1 MTEFDERKAYAKQED
16 IYFNDGREIEVLH
29 FVYNKTNIDEI
40 RGSPEKV
47 LAAIDEYGRKHKYLM
62 NVGEDKG
69 KIVCD
74 VIAET
79 KPETMVQSL
88 LRVTTI
94 EDNVNC
100 RPRWSLAG
108 TLVTPPYYSQM
119 PCEQL
124 AEKNTTASKTVQNS
138 PL

>member
-1 MTEFDERKAYAKQED
+1 MAEFDERKAYAKQED

-29 FVYNKTNIDEI
+29 YVYNKANIDEI

-74 VIAET
+74 VIAEA
-79 KPETMVQSL
+79 KPKTMVQFL
-88 LRVTTI
+88 FRVTTT
-94 EDNVNC
+94 EDVNC
-100 RPRWSLAG
+100 
-108 TLVTPPYYSQM
+108 
-119 PCEQL
+119 
-124 AEKNTTASKTVQNS
+124 KT
-138 PL
+138 